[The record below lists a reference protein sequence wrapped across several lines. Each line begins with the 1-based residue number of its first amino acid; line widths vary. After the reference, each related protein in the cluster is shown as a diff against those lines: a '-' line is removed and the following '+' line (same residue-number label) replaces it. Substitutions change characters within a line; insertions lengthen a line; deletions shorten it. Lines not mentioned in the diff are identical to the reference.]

1 MAALAKTRMSILPIL
16 KFPDPRLNEVS
27 KPVEDFGEELK
38 ALASD
43 MAETMIAAPGVGL
56 AAPQVGKLL
65 RLIVIDQSDPADEN
79 RTPSPLALVNPE
91 IVHAEGKQVYKEGC
105 LSVEDLQSE
114 VTRHMTVEVEA
125 EDLDGNLFTV
135 TAEGHKAVV
144 LQHEIDH
151 LDGVL
156 FIERISPLK
165 RSMYV
170 KSLRKRR
177 NKDDKDGKAGKG
189 GRNAR

>member
-1 MAALAKTRMSILPIL
+1 MSILPIL